1 MKRKWGL
8 GEEFRVSIERNKEIG
23 LIQGEMEEQMWRR
36 AGAFNDIEK
45 EGIKK
50 MFSLKRGEDAFDKP
64 YFEMDLKSLEEFM
77 EEANSYD
84 NRLTLT
90 EQWLER
96 KEREVGSR
104 YNLPP
109 EHLQLSDKQLHEEI
123 ESKFEEARRK
133 LVKRIFDGKSSDE
146 INSRNRR
153 A

>member
-1 MKRKWGL
+1 
-8 GEEFRVSIERNKEIG
+8 
-23 LIQGEMEEQMWRR
+23 
-36 AGAFNDIEK
+36 
-45 EGIKK
+45 
-50 MFSLKRGEDAFDKP
+50 
-64 YFEMDLKSLEEFM
+64 M